1 MNRINLHN
9 DDVAFILGKSFRYFP
24 AMVKGV
30 YCNHCKSEHMTAL
43 VDYTI
48 CLTAEDDILL
58 EGFCSHCNRPLQRRI
73 ETGEKELPQLRAQAT
88 RMVKAQLFQSLGS
101 K

>member
-1 MNRINLHN
+1 MNRL
-9 DDVAFILGKSFRYFP
+9 DLQKEDVAFILDKSYRYFP

-30 YCNHCKSEHMTAL
+30 YCNHCKSSYMTAL

-48 CLTAEDDILL
+48 CLTHEDDILL
-58 EGFCSHCNRPLQRRI
+58 EGFCSHCRRPLKRRI
-73 ETGEKELPQLRAQAT
+73 ETGEKEEPQLRAYAT
-88 RMVKAQLFQSLGS
+88 RLVKAQLQLSLGS